1 VTASKGLTTRIKPAG
16 DRSKQHRNVINV
28 VIDASTGDHLND
40 FEDDSGDWHQF
51 SHQRVHIAEKAAL
64 DTLTRLEEKAK
75 CLQPRDSDA
84 QQRCSLS
91 R

>member
-1 VTASKGLTTRIKPAG
+1 M
-16 DRSKQHRNVINV
+16 INV
-28 VIDASTGDHLND
+28 EIDVFTGDQLND
-40 FEDDSGDWHQF
+40 YEDDSGDWHQF

-64 DTLTRLEEKAK
+64 DTLTRLVEKAK